1 MFDDQSW
8 KVLYRLY
15 LTCLFFTG
23 AAFEA
28 YLVYH
33 VGHAPSTMSTIM
45 RVAIPAALISVP
57 FVALIVMPT
66 LLILALAKNE
76 DEIKKLKDDGL
87 SLLSSWKSS
96 ASNKTS
102 FLTRLKIV
110 IKIFFALL
118 SFAYVFIAFA
128 LSAYGILLI
137 FNVNFSLN
145 SPFLIWVKLFLL
157 TFFLIIVY
165 ILAILSVSKKASV
178 VFSAGSILFFF
189 LVGCVEYHWMPAFL
203 ASDGLAT
210 NGFGK
215 VYLSATKYYPLFEN
229 DISCKPYYLRIGTG
243 RYMLAYAKLKYTGNL
258 EDIIEYTG
266 YSYGSITRSLE
277 EISDAIN
284 KHGVPPY
291 PKSALCLASVSVK
304 SSMVIFHD
312 TNNNANIEHI
322 YARKN
327 FSGYKTDLKDI
338 LNDTSGQ

>member
-33 VGHAPSTMSTIM
+33 VGYAPNTMSTIM

-57 FVALIVMPT
+57 IVALIVMPT

-87 SLLSSWKSS
+87 SLLSSWKSA
-96 ASNKTS
+96 ASNKAP
-102 FLTRLKIV
+102 FFTRLKIV
-110 IKIFFALL
+110 VKVFFALL
-118 SFAYVFIAFA
+118 SFAYVLIAFA
-128 LSAYGILLI
+128 FSAYGILLL
-137 FNVNFSLN
+137 FNVNFSFN
-145 SPFLIWVKLFLL
+145 SSWVIWGKLFLL
-157 TFFLIIVY
+157 TSFLIIVY

-203 ASDGLAT
+203 ARDGLAT

-215 VYLSATKYYPLFEN
+215 VYLSAEKSYPLLN
-229 DISCKPYYLRIGTG
+229 KHISCKPYYMRAGAG
-243 RYMLAYAKLKYTGNL
+243 NYMLAYAKLRYTGNL
-258 EDIIEYTG
+258 KDIIEYVG
-266 YSYGSITRSLE
+266 YSGESITKSLKE
-277 EISDAIN
+277 LSDIVDGN
-284 KHGVPPY
+284 GTPSY
-291 PKSALCLASVSVK
+291 PKSALCLASIPIK
-304 SSMVIFHD
+304 SSVLIFHGAD
-312 TNNNANIEHI
+312 NLENIERI
-322 YARKN
+322 YSRKN
-327 FSGYKTDLKDI
+327 FSGYKADI
-338 LNDTSGQ
+338 KYIVKNLSR